1 MSRPVTKW
9 WWVRHAPVGNAQA
22 KSITGQSDVDADIS
36 DSRSFQALAPR
47 LPHTAVWL
55 TTPLKRTAQTAE
67 ALWAAGAE
75 RVQPHVEPALAEQ
88 DFGDWTGSTW
98 DAIGANH
105 PFWDAP
111 GTAQPPGPTGESF
124 ADVCARVAK
133 RTATLSQDFA
143 GRNIVCVAHA
153 GTIRAAVALA
163 LGLSPDQ
170 ALGLDVANMSLTRL
184 DDLGGGNWRVV
195 GVNQVC

>member
-9 WWVRHAPVGNAQA
+9 WWVRHAPVGTAQA

-36 DSRSFQALAPR
+36 DTASFQALAPR
-47 LPHTAVWL
+47 LPRNAVWL

-75 RVQPHVEPALAEQ
+75 RVQPLVEPTLMEQ
-88 DFGDWTGSTW
+88 NFGDWTGSTW
-98 DAIGANH
+98 DAIGEAH

-111 GTAQPPGPTGESF
+111 ATTAPPGAAGESF
-124 ADVCARVAK
+124 ADLCARVAH
-133 RTATLSQDFA
+133 RTESLSQEFA
-143 GRNIVCVAHA
+143 GRDLVCVAHA

-170 ALGLDVANMSLTRL
+170 ALGLDVHNMSLTRL
-184 DDLGGGNWRVV
+184 DDLGAGNWRVV